1 MTRNYITIFILT
13 IALTYPLFEGIVGK
27 KGLLVNFQA
36 EKGVEVLKEE
46 VKHLTDELAQL
57 ENKLSKIN
65 QREVILEDARL
76 LGYALANETTYYFID
91 EIEENMPKKEVVA
104 EQKITTFKG
113 FTPLINLG
121 LSFTVAILIIVM
133 SLTFRKR
140 KTKAKVGRF

>member
-27 KGLLVNFQA
+27 KGLLVNFQT
-36 EKGVEVLKEE
+36 EKGLEVLKEE
-46 VKHLTDELAQL
+46 VDQLKDQLTQL

-91 EIEENMPKKEVVA
+91 DIEEVSLEDQPII
-104 EQKITTFKG
+104 EQKVVFFKG
-113 FTPLINLG
+113 FSPLVNLG
-121 LSFTVAILIIVM
+121 FSFIVAILVILI
-133 SLTFRKR
+133 SLIFRKR
-140 KTKAKVGRF
+140 KTKEKVRYF